1 MNPCKEMKKTLFI
14 VALILLGL
22 WACKKDEPD
31 IPAPSPQPTQ
41 PTEDGVVLN
50 LNEIPYLNL
59 SDYQFFVGDMRDLE
73 PNEGVLPYD
82 VITPL
87 FSDYAKKKRFVW
99 MPDGSSATYVSDD
112 ASLNFPEGTVLIKNF
127 YFNNVLPQNATK
139 LIETR
144 LMILKNGVW
153 EFSDYVWNEEQT
165 EAILENG
172 GVDVPLQWIDENGQE
187 RDQVYRVPDNLE
199 CITCHKSY
207 ETPIPIGMKPQQLNK
222 SYEYTD
228 GMSNQLLRWQDV
240 GYLSG
245 TVPSNITSVVAWDNE
260 SESLRDR
267 VRAYMDMNCAHCH
280 TDGGHCDYRA
290 LRLAWNESDDDTNL
304 GICVEPEEA
313 IEPQH
318 VHLISAGNTTK
329 SVMHFRLNTNVEN
342 YRMPLLGRTVVH
354 EEAVELLADYIN
366 SLSINCE

>member
-1 MNPCKEMKKTLFI
+1 MKRTYVVI
-14 VALILLGL
+14 ALIILGI

-31 IPAPSPQPTQ
+31 DPIIPSSSPQPT
-41 PTEDGVVLN
+41 EEGVIVDLS
-50 LNEIPYLNL
+50 EVPYPNL
-59 SDYQFFVGDMRDLE
+59 SDYQFFTGVMNELS
-73 PNEGVLPYD
+73 PNAGVLPYD
-82 VITPL
+82 VISPL

-99 MPDGSSATYVSDD
+99 MPEGSSATYVSDD
-112 ASLNFPEGTVLIKNF
+112 ASLDFPEGAVIIKNF
-127 YFNNVLPQNATK
+127 YFNNVLPQNAK
-139 LIETR
+139 RLIETR

-165 EAILENG
+165 EAVLEDG
-172 GVDVPLQWIDENGQE
+172 GVDVPIQWIDENGLQ
-187 RDQVYRVPDNLE
+187 RDQVYNVPDNLE

-207 ETPIPIGMKPQQLNK
+207 ESPIPIGMKPQQLNK
-222 SYEYTD
+222 DYEYSD
-228 GMSNQLLRWQDV
+228 GMANQLLRWQDE

-245 TVPSNITSVVAWDNE
+245 TIPTDISTVVAWDNE
-260 SESLRDR
+260 NESLRDR

-290 LRLAWNESDDDTNL
+290 LRLSWNESDDDTNM

-329 SVMHFRLNTNVEN
+329 SVMHFRLNTTVEN

-354 EEAVELLADYIN
+354 DEAVELIADYIN
-366 SLSINCE
+366 SLEINCE